1 MGSLYIYFCFLFRIA
16 KSLTEKKHILAGGI
30 SNFFNKSR
38 QQKNIVPMCIQQNKF
53 KTLNT
58 TTMFSKGGFHRDNWT
73 LEIQSK
79 SDKKMYR

>member
-16 KSLTEKKHILAGGI
+16 KSFTEKKNVLAGGI

-53 KTLNT
+53 KT
-58 TTMFSKGGFHRDNWT
+58 
-73 LEIQSK
+73 
-79 SDKKMYR
+79 